1 MDGLVLSEA
10 GIAAWLAVFARV
22 AGWAMLDPLLARLP
36 MLLRLMIAAVL
47 AAALLP
53 SVAAVSPVSPFS
65 LAGLLALTLEWLLG
79 ALLALCVRIV
89 FAAMQAMLAWL
100 SYSATGGFLVLT
112 EEQALNS
119 EPGLR
124 QWAWWLAV
132 LAFLSANGHLLIVNA
147 LMQGIVHL
155 PVAMLS
161 SNVNASQIIEGAAW
175 LFVAGVQI
183 ALPLWVFVLLMQL
196 ALAMIARTQ
205 PGIDMFSTGL
215 TVGAL
220 GLLVALV
227 WAVPLIA
234 AGIQQGLVQMQG
246 WLVWSGSR

>member
-1 MDGLVLSEA
+1 MDVLALSEA

-36 MLLRLMIAAVL
+36 MVLRLMIAAVL

-53 SVAAVSPVSPFS
+53 SVTVLPAVAPFS

-89 FAAMQAMLAWL
+89 FAATQAMLAWI
-100 SYSATGGFLVLT
+100 SHGATGGLLSLT
-112 EEQALNS
+112 GDQAQYS
-119 EPGLR
+119 DPGLH

-132 LAFLSANGHLLIVNA
+132 LAFLSVNGHLLIVNA
-147 LMQGIVHL
+147 LIQSIVHL
-155 PVAMLS
+155 PVATLAS
-161 SNVNASQIIEGAAW
+161 DVNASQIVEGAGWIFA
-175 LFVAGVQI
+175 AGLQI
-183 ALPLWVFVLLMQL
+183 ALPLLVFILLVQL
-196 ALAMIARTQ
+196 SLAIVARTQ
-205 PGIDMFSTGL
+205 PGVDMFSTGL

-220 GLLVALV
+220 ALLVALV

-234 AGIQQGLVQMQG
+234 AAVQQGLVQMQE
-246 WLVWSGSR
+246 WLIWSKSR

>member
-1 MDGLVLSEA
+1 MDVLALSEA

-36 MLLRLMIAAVL
+36 MVLRVMIAAVL

-53 SVAAVSPVSPFS
+53 SVTALPIVSPFS

-79 ALLALCVRIV
+79 ATLALCVRIV
-89 FAAMQAMLAWL
+89 FAATQAMLAWISHGASGGLL
-100 SYSATGGFLVLT
+100 SLT
-112 EEQALNS
+112 EEQAQHS
-119 EPGLR
+119 DPGLR

-147 LMQGIVHL
+147 LIQSIVHL
-155 PVAMLS
+155 PVATLAS
-161 SNVNASQIIEGAAW
+161 DVNATQIVEGAGW
-175 LFVAGVQI
+175 LFAAGVQI
-183 ALPLWVFVLLMQL
+183 ALPLLVFLLLVQL
-196 ALAMIARTQ
+196 SLAIVARTQ
-205 PGIDMFSTGL
+205 PGVDMFSTGL

-220 GLLVALV
+220 ALLAALV

-234 AGIQQGLVQMQG
+234 TVMQQGVVQMQE
-246 WLVWSGSR
+246 WLSFNP